1 MTEEPSKP
9 PANLQPLLKA
19 SATLSSSNL
28 AALSSKAGQASRI
41 PPPLS
46 APDPNRQ
53 FSDATCDEP
62 TASFIRQT
70 LCAHQLQALSD
81 NGQPTLPIE
90 KLLPPLTS
98 SNEVD
103 LQLYALIAILI
114 KEFVTPWYARITS
127 DHGFVEEVVQII
139 AHATR
144 EVEQR
149 LRKVDLEMLV
159 MDEIPAL
166 VNAHVIGESLC
177 KWTGCRYYMVK

>member
-1 MTEEPSKP
+1 
-9 PANLQPLLKA
+9 
-19 SATLSSSNL
+19 
-28 AALSSKAGQASRI
+28 
-41 PPPLS
+41 
-46 APDPNRQ
+46 
-53 FSDATCDEP
+53 
-62 TASFIRQT
+62 
-70 LCAHQLQALSD
+70 
-81 NGQPTLPIE
+81 
-90 KLLPPLTS
+90 
-98 SNEVD
+98 VD